1 MKALKLKQK
10 ILKPEFVDLFWVVNF
25 HSSGWTRIEDDQDVK
40 QGDFFSFRIK
50 DFETFELCT

>member
-1 MKALKLKQK
+1 MTVLELKQK
-10 ILKPEFVDLFWVVNF
+10 ILKPEFVDLFCVVNF

-50 DFETFELCT
+50 DFEAFNMV